1 MRGIGDNSSHFGE
14 DELPAPRPPI
24 RAKLTPEQEKQFA
37 KLALRAAHLL
47 SAWSDVSRKRLV
59 GKRQGDDAIISRR
72 ILFYYL
78 RGRGLPLRL
87 MARIFDLDRDQP
99 GADVTAMEAWAHGAD
114 DREANEDLGDALDRI
129 CDGLDALLGVKP
141 RAVMRWCETELE
153 ADRAAARAR
162 RRIERAAA
170 LLERA
175 PPPPPPEPKPL
186 TSIDAIIAAGI
197 AKRAEDARLAEV
209 RIAMAVIRVG
219 TAPGASREARQD
231 AAKAAKRL
239 NEIAKPGDVV

>member
-1 MRGIGDNSSHFGE
+1 MRGIGDNSRHFGE
-14 DELPAPRPPI
+14 DEPPAPRPPS
-24 RAKLTPEQEKQFA
+24 RAKITPEQEKQFA
-37 KLALRAAHLL
+37 KLALRAAHILA
-47 SAWSDVSRKRLV
+47 AWSDVSRRRLV
-59 GKRQGDDAIISRR
+59 GKRQGDDAIIARR

-99 GADVTAMEAWAHGAD
+99 GADVSAMESWAHGTD
-114 DREANEDLGDALDRI
+114 DREANESLGDALDRI

-141 RAVMRWCETELE
+141 RSVMRWCESELE

-162 RRIERAAA
+162 RRVERAAA
-170 LLERA
+170 LLSA
-175 PPPPPPEPKPL
+175 PPPPPAKPSPPS
-186 TSIDAIIAAGI
+186 TVDQIIAAGI
-197 AKRAEDARLAEV
+197 ARRAEEARMSEV
-209 RIAMAVIRVG
+209 RISMAVIRAG

-239 NEIAKPGDVV
+239 NEIAKPGDIV